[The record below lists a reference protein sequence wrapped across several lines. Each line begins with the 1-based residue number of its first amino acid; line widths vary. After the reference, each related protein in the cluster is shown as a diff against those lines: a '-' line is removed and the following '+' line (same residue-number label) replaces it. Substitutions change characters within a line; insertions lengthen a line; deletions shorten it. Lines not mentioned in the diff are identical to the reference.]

1 MAQQRG
7 LHLTETGRP
16 RFFYGYIIVLAAFIV
31 SVVGWVMY
39 SAYGVFFEP
48 TLKEFG
54 WTRAVTSGPYSLY
67 IVVQGLLSIV
77 MGKVNDRFGPKII
90 IIVCG
95 LSFSLGYLLLSR
107 MSDMWQLYLF
117 FGALLGIGMACIW
130 VPLLSTVARWF
141 VKRRGLMCGIV
152 TAGITLS
159 IAIMPLLASWLISN
173 YGWRYSYI
181 IFAIVTFVVI
191 VVAALFLK
199 RDPGQMG
206 LSPYGED
213 EVMGKK
219 LNSDVL
225 GLSLGEAFRTRQFW
239 MFCAIA
245 TSITL
250 LSVLVIVH
258 IVIHA
263 TGLGITAFRAA
274 SIVSVNGVAGIP
286 GAIFIGH
293 LADRI
298 GNKRTLI
305 IITILYTFS
314 LLWLLVADELWM
326 FYLFAVVFGAAFA
339 GFFTVQSPVVA
350 ELFGLR
356 SHGIIF
362 GVLYSIT
369 MVGAAFGP
377 ILAGYIF
384 DITSS
389 YQLAFWIGS
398 GIAISGFILALLLKP
413 INR

>member
-1 MAQQRG
+1 M
-7 LHLTETGRP
+7 
-16 RFFYGYIIVLAAFIV
+16 FYGYIIVLVVFVV
-31 SVVGWVMY
+31 SLIGWVMY

-77 MGKVNDRFGPKII
+77 VGKVNDRFGPKAIT
-90 IIVCG
+90 IVCG
-95 LSFSLGYLLLSR
+95 LSFSLGYFLLAQ
-107 MSDMWQLYLF
+107 MSAIWQLYLF
-117 FGALLGIGMACIW
+117 FGVLLGIGMACIW

-141 VKRRGLMCGIV
+141 VERRGLMCGIV
-152 TAGITLS
+152 TAGISLS
-159 IAIMPLLASWLISN
+159 IAVMPLLASWSISN
-173 YGWRYSYI
+173 YGWRTSYI
-181 IFAIVTFVVI
+181 IFAVVTFAII

-199 RDPGQMG
+199 RDPSQMG
-206 LSPYGED
+206 LSPYGEG
-213 EVMGKK
+213 EAKGKN

-239 MFCAIA
+239 IFCGIA

-250 LSVLVIVH
+250 LSTLVIVH

-263 TGLGITAFRAA
+263 SGLGIPAFKAA
-274 SIVSVNGVAGIP
+274 SIVSVNGVAGIL
-286 GAIFIGH
+286 GAILIGH

-298 GNKRTLI
+298 GNKPTLV
-305 IITILYTFS
+305 IITISYICS
-314 LLWLLVADELWM
+314 LLWLLVAGELWM

-369 MVGAAFGP
+369 MVGAALGP

-384 DITSS
+384 DITDS

-398 GIAISGFILALLLKP
+398 GIAVSGFILALLLKP
-413 INR
+413 INLERKIHRFTPIGKE